1 VICVTILA
9 SKYFAQPPCW
19 HVLVSEK
26 YAFIQVTRL
35 PNIDSRHIGVK
46 TANLVFSGGRVLPP
60 H

>member
-9 SKYFAQPPCW
+9 SKNFAQPPCW
-19 HVLVSEK
+19 HILVSEK

-35 PNIDSRHIGVK
+35 PKIDRRHIGVK
-46 TANLVFSGGRVLPP
+46 IANPVLSGGRVLPP